1 MFTAVAEGSPFEL
14 TKSSIVC
21 HDGGGMKE
29 GVGCRPLRAVNVV
42 VVVVTGQVFRASLTL
57 DNAEGC
63 VVDATPQRSLD
74 VESVVLRTYR
84 RVFLCICFEC

>member
-1 MFTAVAEGSPFEL
+1 MVVE
-14 TKSSIVC
+14 
-21 HDGGGMKE
+21 MKE

-63 VVDATPQRSLD
+63 VVDATPQRSRTPALWSIFRRSPPDSPPDRRLD
-74 VESVVLRTYR
+74 QRDLEKGVYQVDPVM
-84 RVFLCICFEC
+84 

>member
-1 MFTAVAEGSPFEL
+1 
-14 TKSSIVC
+14 
-21 HDGGGMKE
+21 MKE

-63 VVDATPQRSLD
+63 AVDATPQCNLD
-74 VESVVLRTYR
+74 VLYCAFIDAFTISSSFGLNAA
-84 RVFLCICFEC
+84 CWSSH

>member
-1 MFTAVAEGSPFEL
+1 
-14 TKSSIVC
+14 
-21 HDGGGMKE
+21 MKE

-74 VESVVLRTYR
+74 VLYCAPTSAVHLRR
-84 RVFLCICFEC
+84 MLRA